1 LTGSCRFLSCKHFAT
16 VGWISCQTSAIC
28 NYKLIIH
35 KI

>member
-16 VGWISCQTSAIC
+16 VGWISCQTSAIY
-28 NYKLIIH
+28 NYKLITH